1 MDQGGETAN
10 TTLKVLLIED
20 DQAVG
25 ETLIRALERAGMQT
39 AWAMTGVQALA
50 LKSSFKP
57 DVALVDLNLPDTD
70 GMNLVTVLARQGG
83 CGIIIVSGLSDEAD
97 RIVGLEIGA
106 DDYISKPPQLR
117 EMVARIRAVHRRM
130 KMPTPTNVGPKSPT
144 IIQFGRVRINLMRR
158 AIEAPNGDHIAL
170 TAAEFKALETMLE
183 ANGEA
188 VSRDRLSQAALRR
201 PWRADDRSV
210 DQLIFNLR
218 NKLAECDNQPI
229 IHSIRGAGYLLL
241 ANRPNDVPYEMV
253 KAELP

>member
-1 MDQGGETAN
+1 MEHGGETAN

-39 AWAMTGVQALA
+39 AWAMTGAQALA
-50 LKSSFKP
+50 LKTSFAP

-70 GMNLVTVLARQGG
+70 GMSLVTVLARQGG
-83 CGIIIVSGLSDEAD
+83 CGIIIVSGLADEAD

-130 KMPTPTNVGPKSPT
+130 KMPTPAAAAPT
-144 IIQFGRVRINLMRR
+144 VPTVIQFGRIRINLMRR
-158 AIEAPNGDHIAL
+158 AIETPSGEHIAL

-188 VSRDRLSQAALRR
+188 VSRDCLSQAALRR

-218 NKLAECDNQPI
+218 NKLAECDNQPV
-229 IHSIRGAGYLLL
+229 IHSIRGAGYLLQ
-241 ANRPNDVPYEMV
+241 ANTASEASYAMV
-253 KAELP
+253 KAGTY